1 KGTMALMRILQTQ
14 ATSLT
19 FHSHQ
24 QQPSL
29 SKSSFAKSMKPMKG
43 WKSKV
48 GGLKISVVGSGQVGT
63 AICSCLLL
71 RKVVQ
76 NLVIMDV
83 KYNLAQA
90 ETLDLMHGSVLF
102 GNPRI
107 VACCDGSRTKDS
119 DIVIMTA
126 GARPSGK
133 DRSRLA
139 AMHGTMEIFKAAIP
153 RLVKQSPNAIF
164 VVLSNPADVMTF
176 AVQHMAKLPKHCC
189 LTTGCHLDSL
199 RLRYFIAE
207 RLRVPPSDVQ
217 AYVIGEHG
225 VSAVPVWSS
234 VSIGGIRLKDV
245 IKELACGE
253 DPEKWLDL
261 GAQITTAGAS
271 VGKVKGYTNWAIAA
285 TCMDVVEALTSDQG
299 KILCVGTDMQG
310 LHGLE
315 HSVVLSLPCLVKS
328 GGISHVFELPLTS
341 CEKEKLNAS
350 AESLFKAQCSLNF

>member
-1 KGTMALMRILQTQ
+1 MALMRILQSQ
-14 ATSLT
+14 VTSLT
-19 FHSHQ
+19 FNLYQ
-24 QQPSL
+24 QQPSRT
-29 SKSSFAKSMKPMKG
+29 KSNFTKSMHPMKE
-43 WKSKV
+43 WKSK
-48 GGLKISVVGSGQVGT
+48 GRGLKISVVGSGQVGA

-71 RKVVQ
+71 RKVTQ

-90 ETLDLMHGSVLF
+90 ETLDLLHGSVLL

-107 VACCDGSRTKDS
+107 VACSDGSRTKDS
-119 DIVIMTA
+119 DIVVMTA

-133 DRSRLA
+133 NRSRLD

-153 RLVKQSPNAIF
+153 LLVKQSPNAIF
-164 VVLSNPADVMTF
+164 VIVSNPVDVMTF
-176 AVQHMAKLPKHCC
+176 AVQCLAKLPKHRC

-199 RLRYFIAE
+199 RFRYFIAE
-207 RLRVPPSDVQ
+207 RLNVPPADVQ

-234 VSIGGIRLKDV
+234 VCIGGIQLKDV

-253 DPEKWLDL
+253 DPEKWWNFEE
-261 GAQITTAGAS
+261 QVTTAGAS

-285 TCMDVVEALTSDQG
+285 TCTDVVEALTSDQG

-310 LHGLE
+310 LHGIE

-341 CEKEKLNAS
+341 AEQEKLNAS
-350 AESLFKAQCSLNF
+350 AESLIDAQCSLKF